1 MYVMEPFDFFELHE
15 FFYIMVVLITMDCS
29 FYQERLQ
36 REMNEIN
43 LDVVNST
50 FDEGEAIYTCLEL
63 AERCVNMHKNDI
75 KRNCEY
81 DEDFVEELLN
91 DFENSDYCLQMEV
104 MSDEGEKSRCELKY
118 GQILEL
124 MLSMF
129 DVEE

>member
-1 MYVMEPFDFFELHE
+1 
-15 FFYIMVVLITMDCS
+15 MDCS

-43 LDVVNST
+43 LDVVNPT
-50 FDEGEAIYTCLEL
+50 FNEGEAIYTCLEL

-81 DEDFVEELLN
+81 DEDFVEELMN
-91 DFENSDYCLQMEV
+91 DFENSDYCVQMEV
-104 MSDEGEKSRCELKY
+104 MTNERDKTRCELKY
-118 GQILEL
+118 AQILEL

-129 DVEE
+129 DDDE